1 MDYPSEHLLNSI
13 EEIATIKESLSLGD
27 RSLTSARGLNVNCKP
42 LPANEALYSA
52 GGRFGAKLTFIKD
65 SDGSRSVKKYQPG
78 GWEFQVEETVEL
90 CRTLKRATEELKT
103 WSEEKSRMYN
113 SDEPIVPE
121 LIDRVAHV
129 RAEHHEDNHRQWR
142 EGGLPRWK
150 DLRDKFLSELKQ
162 EWPVEYAELQMNRN
176 GKKGIT
182 KLLEE
187 NLPRAYVTGY
197 MYARGW
203 ISPEELTQANLH
215 LGEVV
220 ARKVRGGFKGA
231 KSKGLAFADVL
242 AHISVMGTV
251 DGSVVKKDKGRE
263 TPMEYTGDV

>member
-27 RSLTSARGLNVNCKP
+27 RSLTSARGIHVHYKP
-42 LPANEALYSA
+42 PSADEASYSA
-52 GGRFGAKLTFIKD
+52 GGRFGAKLIFTKD
-65 SDGSRSVKKYQPG
+65 SEGSRSIKKYQPG
-78 GWEFQVEETVEL
+78 GWEFKVTETLEL
-90 CRTLKRATEELKT
+90 CRTLKRATEELDT
-103 WSEEKSRMYN
+103 WTEEKARTYN

-129 RAEHHEDNHRQWR
+129 RSEHHEDNHRQWR

-150 DLRDKFLSELKQ
+150 ELRDKFLSELKQ

-176 GKKGIT
+176 GEKGIT

-203 ISPEELTQANLH
+203 ISPEELTQSNLH

-220 ARKVRGGFKGA
+220 AKKVRGGFKGA
-231 KSKGLAFADVL
+231 KSKGIAFADVL
-242 AHISVMGTV
+242 AHVSVMGTV
-251 DGSVVKKDKGRE
+251 DGSVTKKDKGGE
-263 TPMEYTGDV
+263 PPVEYTGDV